1 MVEKKAAYRW
11 QMLAYFCLINTF
23 LNGFNIGVVPPLFPE
38 ISAELSLTNT
48 ETGITWGAWFL
59 GMMLFS
65 LLGGAT
71 ADRLGVRKVVG
82 VALIFSALF
91 CALRGFMPGFPGLAV
106 SMFFL
111 GVSLGFVVPNLTKG
125 VGIWFG
131 VEELGLANGILII
144 AAGGGAVLGMMT
156 SASILSP
163 LLGGWRAVM
172 WFTGALAAGFFI
184 LWIIAAKERPAGEAA
199 SAARQPGTLEGMKK
213 VVGMRELWLVCL
225 MEFCVVGGWLAF
237 QGFFPTM
244 LVQKG
249 MPAARAG
256 ELLGLTMILAGVF
269 NAVGPRLSDRVG
281 LRKPFIWPF
290 LLAGGAAIP
299 LAAFFT
305 GGHLFALLIP
315 VVVGIGTAVP
325 LFRVVVLETEQVG
338 PLYAGSAIG
347 LLFTLNRLG
356 AFILPV
362 VVGALVDKTGLFWPG
377 FLLLGAL
384 SLVAAGLCLA
394 LTETGVRARGS
405 VDKLCR
411 Q

>member
-1 MVEKKAAYRW
+1 
-11 QMLAYFCLINTF
+11 MLAYFCLINTF

-65 LLGGAT
+65 LIGGAT

-82 VALIFSALF
+82 VALLFSALF
-91 CALRGFMPGFPGLAV
+91 CALRGFMPGFGGLVV

-131 VEELGLANGILII
+131 SGELGLANGILII

-163 LLGGWRAVM
+163 LLGGWRAAM
-172 WFTGALAAGFFI
+172 WFTGALAAGLFI
-184 LWIIAAKERPAGEAA
+184 LWIIAARERPAGEAA
-199 SAARQPGTLEGMKK
+199 PAVQPPGTLEGMKK
-213 VVGMRELWLVCL
+213 VIGVRDLWLVCL
-225 MEFCVVGGWLAF
+225 MEFCVLGGWLAF

-249 MPAARAG
+249 MTAARAG
-256 ELLGLTMILAGVF
+256 ELLGLVMVLAGVF
-269 NAVGPRLSDRVG
+269 NALGPRLSDRVG

-290 LLAGGAAIP
+290 LLAGGVGIS

-305 GGHLFALLIP
+305 GGHLFAMLVL

-325 LFRVVVLETEQVG
+325 LFRVVVLEMEQVG
-338 PLYAGSAIG
+338 LLHAGSAIG

-362 VVGALVDKTGLFWPG
+362 AVGALIDKTGLFWPG

-384 SLVAAGLCLA
+384 SLVATGLCLA
-394 LTETGVRARGS
+394 LTETGVRARRG
-405 VDKLCR
+405 VDKQCR

>member
-1 MVEKKAAYRW
+1 
-11 QMLAYFCLINTF
+11 MLAYFCLINTF
-23 LNGFNIGVVPPLFPE
+23 LNGFNVGVVPPLFPE
-38 ISAELSLTNT
+38 ISTELSLTNT
-48 ETGITWGAWFL
+48 EMGITWGMWFL

-65 LLGGAT
+65 LIGGAT

-82 VALIFSALF
+82 VALLFSALF
-91 CALRGFMPGFPGLAV
+91 CALRGFMPGFGGLVV
-106 SMFFL
+106 SMFLL

-131 VEELGLANGILII
+131 SGELGLANGILII

-163 LLGGWRAVM
+163 LLGGWRAAM
-172 WFTGALAAGFFI
+172 WFTGALAAGLFI
-184 LWIIAAKERPAGEAA
+184 LWIIAARERPAGETAPA
-199 SAARQPGTLEGMKK
+199 VRPPGTLEGMRK
-213 VVGMRELWLVCL
+213 VIGVRDLWLVCL
-225 MEFCVVGGWLAF
+225 MEFCVLGGWLAF

-249 MPAARAG
+249 MTAARAG
-256 ELLGLTMILAGVF
+256 ELLGLVMVLAGVF
-269 NAVGPRLSDRVG
+269 NALGPRLSDRVG

-290 LLAGGAAIP
+290 LLAGGVGIS

-305 GGHLFALLIP
+305 GGHLFAMLVL

-325 LFRVVVLETEQVG
+325 LFRVVVLEMEQVG
-338 PLYAGSAIG
+338 LLHAGSAIG

-362 VVGALVDKTGLFWPG
+362 AVGALIDETGLFWPG

-384 SLVAAGLCLA
+384 SLVATGLCLA

-405 VDKLCR
+405 VDKQCR

>member
-1 MVEKKAAYRW
+1 
-11 QMLAYFCLINTF
+11 MLAYFCLINTF

-38 ISAELSLTNT
+38 ISTELSLTNT
-48 ETGITWGAWFL
+48 ETGITWGMWFL

-65 LLGGAT
+65 LIGGAT

-82 VALIFSALF
+82 VALLFSALF
-91 CALRGFMPGFPGLAV
+91 CALRGFMPGFGGLVV
-106 SMFFL
+106 SMFLL

-131 VEELGLANGILII
+131 SGELGLANGILII

-163 LLGGWRAVM
+163 LLGGWRAAM
-172 WFTGALAAGFFI
+172 WFTGALAAGLFI
-184 LWIIAAKERPAGEAA
+184 LWIIVARERPAGEAA
-199 SAARQPGTLEGMKK
+199 PAVQPPGTLEGMKK
-213 VVGMRELWLVCL
+213 VIGVRDLWLVCL
-225 MEFCVVGGWLAF
+225 MEFCVLGSWLAF

-249 MPAARAG
+249 MTAARAG
-256 ELLGLTMILAGVF
+256 ELLGLVMVLAGVF

-290 LLAGGAAIP
+290 LLASGVGIS

-305 GGHLFALLIP
+305 GGYLFAMLVL

-325 LFRVVVLETEQVG
+325 LFRVVVLEMEQVG
-338 PLYAGSAIG
+338 LLHAGSAIG

-362 VVGALVDKTGLFWPG
+362 AVGALIDETGLFWPG

-384 SLVAAGLCLA
+384 SLVATGLCLA
-394 LTETGVRARGS
+394 LTETGVRARRG
-405 VDKLCR
+405 VDKQC
-411 Q
+411 QQ

>member
-1 MVEKKAAYRW
+1 
-11 QMLAYFCLINTF
+11 MLACFCLINIF

-38 ISAELSLTNT
+38 ISAELGLTST
-48 ETGITWGAWFL
+48 EIGITWGAWFL

-65 LLGGAT
+65 LIGGAT
-71 ADRLGVRKVVG
+71 ADRFGVRKVIG
-82 VALIFSALF
+82 AALIFSALF
-91 CALRGFMPGFPGLAV
+91 CALRGFMPGFWGLSVA
-106 SMFFL
+106 MFFL

-131 VEELGLANGILII
+131 SGELGLANGILII
-144 AAGGGAVLGMMT
+144 AAGGGAILGMMT

-172 WFTGALAAGFFI
+172 CFTGALAGGLFV
-184 LWIIAAKERPAGEAA
+184 LWIIAARERPAGGAA
-199 SAARQPGTLEGMKK
+199 PVARQPGTLEGMKK
-213 VVGMRELWLVCL
+213 VIGVRDLWLVCL
-225 MEFCVVGGWLAF
+225 MEFCVVGGWLAL

-249 MPAARAG
+249 MTAAQAG
-256 ELLGLTMILAGVF
+256 ELLGLVMILAGVF
-269 NAVGPRLSDRVG
+269 NAIGPRLSDRVG

-290 LLAGGAAIP
+290 LLASSAGIS
-299 LAAFFT
+299 LAAFFM
-305 GGHLFALLIP
+305 GGYLFAVLVP

-325 LFRVVVLETEQVG
+325 LFWVVVLEMEQVG

-362 VVGALVDKTGLFWPG
+362 AVGALIDKTGLFWPG

-384 SLVAAGLCLA
+384 SLAAAGLCLA
-394 LTETGVRARGS
+394 LTETGVRARGG